1 MGKHEVIHQEK
12 MAEKYFRNIIQQLL
26 LMCSMLK
33 KWIYILLK
41 FQNTTQI
48 MKKTL
53 VIFVMTSSEERWD
66 YLSVKTL
73 SALLRGIT

>member
-1 MGKHEVIHQEK
+1 
-12 MAEKYFRNIIQQLL
+12 
-26 LMCSMLK
+26 MCSLLR

-53 VIFVMTSSEERWD
+53 VIFVMTSSGERWD

>member
-12 MAEKYFRNIIQQLL
+12 MTEKYFRNIIQQLL

-53 VIFVMTSSEERWD
+53 VIFVMTSSGERWD